1 MDFSVVKSTLESLLS
16 LEGVVILILGCGYI
30 ENGVVT
36 SVSHKN
42 PSASQNHVYP
52 PNLSLSVA
60 NQSSYYWATMPP
72 PSASQNYKYW
82 PSCLSAMF
90 LQLLSLLATFLFAK
104 VTLELSMSICTSICH
119 RNRSASQNQV
129 NLHLYLSAILPIIYH
144 ANLPI
149 LPHPHPT

>member
-72 PSASQNYKYW
+72 PHQLGQLAIIPVSHNYAYW
-82 PSCLSAMF
+82 
-90 LQLLSLLATFLFAK
+90 QLY
-104 VTLELSMSICTSICH
+104 V
-119 RNRSASQNQV
+119 
-129 NLHLYLSAILPIIYH
+129 SAICPAFATSKPFWLVFK
-144 ANLPI
+144 ALV
-149 LPHPHPT
+149 